1 MNIRINNYVPS
12 LDLAKGIGII
22 LVIWGH
28 TLCPSHFL
36 INVFHMPLFFFISGM
51 TFHSPDNVK
60 DYIVKKINRIIIPW
74 LFFTI
79 VSILICLVIYHSP
92 KLPSG
97 WNFNG
102 PLWFLQTLFV
112 ALSVYLV
119 LERKL
124 KGYWL
129 SIAVYLLSFIGY
141 CTAKNGIA
149 ESFPWHIMRA
159 LIALLFIHLGH
170 MYNKLTDM
178 QNFKEINFIILIVS
192 VIVYAVSCY
201 IAITTYS
208 DCETYSFVNSDI
220 YTFNV
225 FLFLLASISGILMV
239 ISVSVIFQSI
249 KIVNNMG
256 KNSLI
261 ILCVHFPLIEYLN
274 VLASKSFLYTFSLGK
289 MVLML
294 LIVLLTIL
302 WSYAFILFCK
312 KYIPQLTGYK
322 NIL

>member
-1 MNIRINNYVPS
+1 MIIGVNHYSSS

-22 LVIWGH
+22 LVILGH

-51 TFHSPDNVK
+51 TFHRSDKVR
-60 DYIVKKINRIIIPW
+60 DFLIKKINRIIIPW
-74 LFFTI
+74 LFFTSI
-79 VSILICLVIYHSP
+79 SILICLVIYRSP
-92 KLPSG
+92 KSPSG
-97 WNFNG
+97 WDFNA

-112 ALSVYLV
+112 SLLVYVV

-129 SIAVYLLSFIGY
+129 SIAVCLLSFIGY
-141 CTAKNGIA
+141 YTAKTGIA

-159 LIALLFIHLGH
+159 FIALLFIHLRH
-170 MYNKLTDM
+170 MYNKLTGRK
-178 QNFKEINFIILIVS
+178 NLKKVNLIILAIS
-192 VIVYAVSCY
+192 FIVYVVSCY
-201 IAITTYS
+201 IAITHYS
-208 DCETYSFVNSDI
+208 NCETYSFVNSDI

-225 FLFLLASISGILMV
+225 FLFLPASISGILIV
-239 ISVSVIFQSI
+239 VSVSVLFQSI
-249 KIVNNMG
+249 KVINNMG

-274 VLASKSFLYTFSLGK
+274 ALAAESFLYTFSLGK
-289 MVLML
+289 VVLMF
-294 LIVLLTIL
+294 LIVFLIIL
-302 WSYAFILFCK
+302 WSYAFIWFSK